1 MEILLP
7 QMKYTHEIIGTH
19 RGALLLEHAPG
30 AKSLVCIDLYTNFI
44 RLLNINYK
52 DWANVTILT
61 CDFTILSSINSL
73 FFFLLASFF
82 KVWNSVGIVRCH
94 TEDEISSIEV
104 EFHDTRTHHPLHLTN
119 HLNHSMAALSSTAL
133 LLACKAQDD
142 LPR

>member
-1 MEILLP
+1 MLP
-7 QMKYTHEIIGTH
+7 RMKYTHEIIGTH

-73 FFFLLASFF
+73 VFFSTCFFLRY
-82 KVWNSVGIVRCH
+82 GIQLELCVVTWKMKYH
-94 TEDEISSIEV
+94 Q
-104 EFHDTRTHHPLHLTN
+104 L
-119 HLNHSMAALSSTAL
+119 
-133 LLACKAQDD
+133 K
-142 LPR
+142 

>member
-7 QMKYTHEIIGTH
+7 RMKYTHEIIGTH

-73 FFFLLASFF
+73 FFFLLVFF

-94 TEDEISSIEV
+94 MEDEISSIEV
-104 EFHDTRTHHPLHLTN
+104 EFHDTSTHHPLHLTN